1 MLVAR
6 QTAGKY
12 VLDYLIARFLSSTC
26 HLSYLFSCLLQAS
39 LLEER
44 DLGVLLSLVTLLLG
58 IVSRSYE
65 GYESLVPRIV
75 RLLHRLNPEKE
86 RDAAGRTM
94 APDRASVPPEYAY
107 YGIPSP
113 WLQVRHG
120 LTYQLQFIWHFVLT
134 QVLKLGGS
142 LVPLM
147 VSKLFSL

>member
-1 MLVAR
+1 MRRWECGYASIQRCRCWRSGAWECCCCWVALLLGNAC
-6 QTAGKY
+6 QT
-12 VLDYLIARFLSSTC
+12 C
-26 HLSYLFSCLLQAS
+26 SCENKSPLQAS

-75 RLLHRLNPEKE
+75 RLLHRLNPETE
-86 RDAAGRTM
+86 RDAAGRAV

-113 WLQVRHG
+113 WLQVRAPS
-120 LTYQLQFIWHFVLT
+120 
-134 QVLKLGGS
+134 GS
-142 LVPLM
+142 
-147 VSKLFSL
+147 VS